1 MKKEKSEKEQMQS
14 KNNNDLQD
22 KISENEK
29 LDQELL
35 GSK

>member
-1 MKKEKSEKEQMQS
+1 MKLEKSEKEQMQS

-22 KISENEK
+22 KIAENEK